1 MKRAAEMKW
10 LRKIPK
16 ENINLET
23 FIVLL
28 NLQGISTI
36 DPSNKQLLHIQ
47 YSQGI
52 RARGRGRNT
61 HSLISQELALSY
73 DPIEAYTELL
83 TFKNFYSPERTD
95 GKKTLPTM

>member
-10 LRKIPK
+10 LREIPK

-52 RARGRGRNT
+52 RPGEEEGIHIALFLRNLL
-61 HSLISQELALSY
+61 SLMIRLRPILSS
-73 DPIEAYTELL
+73 LL
-83 TFKNFYSPERTD
+83 
-95 GKKTLPTM
+95 